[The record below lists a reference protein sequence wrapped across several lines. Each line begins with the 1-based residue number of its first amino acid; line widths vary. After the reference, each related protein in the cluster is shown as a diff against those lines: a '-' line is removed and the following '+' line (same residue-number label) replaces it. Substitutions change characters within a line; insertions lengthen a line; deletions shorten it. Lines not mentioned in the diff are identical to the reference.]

1 MSFRNHP
8 CITSRHQ
15 WQDYRSSVAF
25 SNRGDCHDS
34 PPCTIFTKTLK
45 EFSSWFRSTEHE
57 YCSYSLISPSS
68 SSSST
73 PLMYITLLHLTKMR
87 EIGNRFNIIH
97 EKGYKSFS
105 WRALQGFSQ
114 NFRIGCSKIQIWGE
128 LGVQFLIIPLHYKY
142 TKIMDIRASKRHPDT
157 PLAKPWCSL
166 QEHFCLKFSL
176 LCNDTSFLLAFDIWK
191 KAQCF
196 LIV

>member
-73 PLMYITLLHLTKMR
+73 PLMYITLLHLTEMR

-114 NFRIGCSKIQIWGE
+114 DFRIGCPKTQIWGE
-128 LGVQFLIIPLHYKY
+128 LGVQVLIIPLHYTQKLW
-142 TKIMDIRASKRHPDT
+142 ILGHPKDTQT
-157 PLAKPWCSL
+157 PLWLSPGALFRSIFAWGFHCCVMTRLSCWHLIFERK
-166 QEHFCLKFSL
+166 H
-176 LCNDTSFLLAFDIWK
+176 NAF
-191 KAQCF
+191 
-196 LIV
+196 